1 MPRREDDTRTH
12 DRVFRE
18 NLPALYRLAY
28 TLLRQ
33 REEAEDAVQDAWLR
47 IARAQDSGIAAM
59 PEAVRHP
66 RGWMF
71 RILRNL
77 CIDRLRARRSHLRI
91 VSSDVE
97 IDTLPA
103 AVAGADLPPAEIAI
117 DSADTLAR
125 TMAALAR
132 MPAELAEILTLV
144 VVEEMSYR
152 EAATVLGIPV
162 GTVRSRLNRARR
174 HLRETLDEEDGAL
187 CPTAPL
193 GRNR

>member
-1 MPRREDDTRTH
+1 MPRPDDETRPH

-47 IARAQDSGIAAM
+47 VARAGEGQAEG
-59 PEAVRHP
+59 AVRHP

-77 CIDRLRARRSHLRI
+77 CIDRLRARRTHLRI
-91 VSSDVE
+91 VSTDID

-103 AVAGADLPPAEIAI
+103 SATGTARADDAAEA
-117 DSADTLAR
+117 ADTLAR
-125 TMAALAR
+125 TRAAMER
-132 MPAELAEILTLV
+132 MPRDLAEILTLV
-144 VVEEMSYR
+144 VIEGMSYR
-152 EAATVLGIPV
+152 EAASVLEIPV

-174 HLRETLDEEDGAL
+174 DLRDRLDGAGR
-187 CPTAPL
+187 APHDTIRP
-193 GRNR
+193 GRRP

>member
-1 MPRREDDTRTH
+1 MPRPDDETRPH

-47 IARAQDSGIAAM
+47 VARAGEGQG
-59 PEAVRHP
+59 EAVRHP

-77 CIDRLRARRSHLRI
+77 CIDRLRARRTHLRI
-91 VSSDVE
+91 VGTDTD
-97 IDTLPA
+97 IDALPA
-103 AVAGADLPPAEIAI
+103 PATDTARADDAAEA
-117 DSADTLAR
+117 ADTLAR
-125 TMAALAR
+125 TRAAMER
-132 MPAELAEILTLV
+132 MPRDLAEILTLV
-144 VVEEMSYR
+144 VIEGMSYR
-152 EAATVLGIPV
+152 EAASVLEIPV

-174 HLRETLDEEDGAL
+174 HLRETLDGRER
-187 CPTAPL
+187 APHDTT
-193 GRNR
+193 RPERRP